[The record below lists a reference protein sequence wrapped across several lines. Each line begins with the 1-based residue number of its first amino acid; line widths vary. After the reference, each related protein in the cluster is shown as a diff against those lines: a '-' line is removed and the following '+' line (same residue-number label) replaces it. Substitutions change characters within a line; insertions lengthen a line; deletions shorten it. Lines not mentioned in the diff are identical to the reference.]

1 MNAVHHAWFIC
12 FAPLENPEIAVAVI
26 VENAGHGGSVAAPLA
41 KKILEKYFE
50 KYQATVS
57 IENKTGI

>member
-1 MNAVHHAWFIC
+1 LFIC
-12 FAPLENPEIAVAVI
+12 FAPIEDPEIAVAVI

-50 KYQATVS
+50 DHRAAVAT
-57 IENKTGI
+57 ETGI